1 MKELNNYAAA
11 GYDEIIRWF
20 EERPRTLASFLR
32 TFALKIDTQVQPI
45 SI

>member
-1 MKELNNYAAA
+1 MKELNKYAAA
-11 GYDEIIRWF
+11 GYDEIIGWF
-20 EERPRTLASFLR
+20 EERPRTLESFLR